1 MHVVI
6 IIDHAFVNGGQ
17 AKVAIDSAL
26 GLRARGHRV
35 TFFAAV
41 GPADPRLAKAG
52 VEVVCLDQDD
62 IDTATSKL
70 AFAAQVMWNAVA
82 AKRLREIL
90 AGCYEA
96 DTVVHVHGWA
106 KALSASIGPAIA
118 RAGLPTVYTMHEFFL
133 VCPNGGFY
141 DYPAEAVCHRMP
153 MSLSCVTHNCDARSY
168 PRKALRLVRHA
179 ALGLPNGLRSALRHV
194 IVISD
199 LQQRVSAPYF
209 PANTVFH
216 RVDNPISVPNLGPK
230 AEREPLGDAIFVGRL
245 STEKGAP
252 VFAEAARRAGVP
264 AVFVGGGP
272 SEADLRA
279 RYPEAVFLGWK
290 SPDEV
295 RALMRQA
302 RALVFPSVWY
312 EGQPLTVYEALAVGT
327 PVVVSDACAGREAV
341 EDGENGFWFRSGDPA
356 SLAQHLTAL
365 SDDALARRMSR
376 AAHARYWSAPLTM
389 DRHLDRLA
397 EVYAAVLRDGAPAAS
412 RAAPAA
418 RSPGGAR
425 PTGLTASP

>member
-6 IIDHAFVNGGQ
+6 VIDHAHVNGGQ

-41 GPADPRLAKAG
+41 GPADPRLAQAG
-52 VEVVCLDQDD
+52 VNVVCLDQDD
-62 IDTATSKL
+62 IETAASKL
-70 AFAAQVMWNAVA
+70 AFAAQVMWNTRA
-82 AKRLREIL
+82 ATALRDVL
-90 AGCYEA
+90 AGCYEG

-106 KALSASIGPAIA
+106 KALSASIGPVLA

-141 DYPAEAVCHRMP
+141 DYPAQAICHRKP
-153 MSLSCVTHNCDARSY
+153 MSLACVTRNCDARSY

-179 ALGLPNGLRSALRHV
+179 ALGLPSGLRNAMRHV
-194 IVISD
+194 ILISD
-199 LQQRVSAPYF
+199 LQQSVSSPYF
-209 PANTVFH
+209 PPGTVFH
-216 RVDNPISVPNLGPK
+216 RVDNPISVPDLGPK
-230 AEREPLGDAIFVGRL
+230 PDREPLGEAIFVGRL

-252 VFAEAARRAGVP
+252 VFAEAARRAGMR

-279 RYPEAVFLGWK
+279 RYPEAAFLGWK

-295 RALMRQA
+295 RALMREA

-312 EGQPLTVYEALAVGT
+312 EGQPLTVYESLAVGT
-327 PVVVSDACAGREAV
+327 PVIVSDACAGREAV
-341 EDGENGFWFRSGDPA
+341 EDGENGFWFRSGDAA
-356 SLAQHLTAL
+356 SLARHLTAI

-376 AAHARYWSAPLTM
+376 AAHARYWAAPLTM
-389 DRHLDRLA
+389 ERHLDRLA
-397 EVYAAVLRDGAPAAS
+397 EVYAAVLRDGAAAPS

-418 RSPGGAR
+418 RR
-425 PTGLTASP
+425 PTGARAAVSIDS